1 MMHGIVNEVYTDY
14 FCEEEN
20 RFYVDCYW
28 EVDNESI
35 DADYA
40 VGDDEDEYSYRRG
53 ASMAFVSA
61 DGSKVEYR
69 EEFKE
74 VCLNSDLIQESVST
88 YCVMNLKTTSK

>member
-1 MMHGIVNEVYTDY
+1 MNIHGIVNEVYTDY

-28 EVDNESI
+28 QVDDESL
-35 DADYA
+35 DSGYE
-40 VGDDEDEYSYRRG
+40 VGDDEDEECYRRG

-69 EEFKE
+69 EEFKD
-74 VCLNSDLIQESVST
+74 VCLNSSLIQE
-88 YCVMNLKTTSK
+88 CINELCDELKNNK

>member
-28 EVDNESI
+28 EVDDENL

-69 EEFKE
+69 DEFKE
-74 VCLNSDLIQESVST
+74 VCLNSSLIQECINVL
-88 YCVMNLKTTSK
+88 CDELKSNK

>member
-1 MMHGIVNEVYTDY
+1 MIYGIVNEVYTDY

-28 EVDNESI
+28 EVDDESI
-35 DADYA
+35 DAYYA
-40 VGDDEDEYSYRRG
+40 VGDDDECSYRRG

-69 EEFKE
+69 DEFKE
-74 VCLNSDLIQESVST
+74 VCLNSGLIQECINVL
-88 YCVMNLKTTSK
+88 CDELKSNK

>member
-28 EVDNESI
+28 EVDDENL